1 MALTCCQSIADRYRY
16 RPIFKLGSQPPKSPA
31 SLDAIA
37 LGCAARFNL
46 SKLDEP
52 ASMDGRRFQGPLAV
66 GQFFSS
72 GCMADLPEDGEIFDS
87 DEDGLPLSRKIPT
100 PSEQVV
106 DLITDDDGG
115 GDRQ

>member
-1 MALTCCQSIADRYRY
+1 MAPTCCQPIVDRYRY

-46 SKLDEP
+46 SKLDES
-52 ASMDGRRFQGPLAV
+52 ASMDGRRFQGPPAV
-66 GQFFSS
+66 GQFLSS
-72 GCMADLPEDGEIFDS
+72 GCMADLSEDGEIFDS
-87 DEDGLPLSRKIPT
+87 DDDGLPFPREIPT
-100 PSEQVV
+100 PLEQVV